1 MQPPRFVLIK
11 RCSENMQK
19 IYKKIPIPKCDCN
32 KVAKQLYWNRTSA
45 WCSPVN
51 LLYVFGTP
59 FPKKTS
65 WWQILTINSLNAN
78 FTKWSNTLKQFV
90 GNLPTN
96 CLSVLDHFVGL
107 PLKGLKQLL
116 KVSLSDSILRN
127 ICLENFLQIIIKVSV
142 TEFIF
147 SKFPCFW

>member
-1 MQPPRFVLIK
+1 MQPSRFVLIK

-19 IYKKIPIPKCDCN
+19 IYKKIPIPKCDFN

-65 WWQILTINSLNAN
+65 RWQILTINSLNAN

-107 PLKGLKQLL
+107 ALKGLKQLL
-116 KVSLSDSILRN
+116 KVSLSGNILRN

-147 SKFPCFW
+147 SKIPCFW